1 MISKQRYKK
10 LRELLKRANRERKK
24 QGKQID
30 ILCNDLIS
38 AQRDFVSHLKDIAF
52 TASFYESIMGA
63 CDYNGLFYVAG
74 KLIAQQV
81 PDANVSFVLRE
92 SHSEYTSGSGFRLFV
107 AEDSQNQPKDYL
119 QRCLNSEL
127 VENICR
133 SKQLCDMQGMLEM
146 GLTGNPSK
154 LGAISAAAIPLGGY
168 NICPGFVL
176 LTRSKS
182 NQLKSGEVDRVC
194 AVIPGLSRAAIS
206 CRGEVKS
213 GKDKTGK

>member
-1 MISKQRYKK
+1 MISENRYKK
-10 LRELLKRANRERKK
+10 LRKLLKRTNRERKK

-74 KLIAQQV
+74 KLIARQV
-81 PDANVSFVLRE
+81 PEANISFVLRE
-92 SHSEYTSGSGFRLFV
+92 SRSGYTSEPGFRLFV
-107 AEDSQNQPKDYL
+107 AEGSQKTQKDYL
-119 QRCLNSEL
+119 RDCLNSEL

-154 LGAISAAAIPLGGY
+154 LKGISAAAIPLGGY
-168 NICPGFVL
+168 NICPGFL
-176 LTRSKS
+176 LLSKS
-182 NQLKSGEVDRVC
+182 GNKKLKSGEVDRVC
-194 AVIPGLSRAAIS
+194 GIIPGLSRAANS
-206 CRGEVKS
+206 CVDKAKS
-213 GKDKTGK
+213 GKGKFSK